1 MLVQQ
6 GKSVEQSGE
15 HRISAPRPLVWQ
27 ALNDPEVLA
36 QCIDGCRSMQQ
47 RSEGE
52 FAAVVRAKVGPI
64 RATFNATLRLADPRP
79 PEGCTLHVEVKGG
92 PAGFAKGSAQV
103 SLQAQGEETL
113 LRYRASAGVG
123 GKLAQVGSRLIDGVA
138 SKMAGDFF
146 QAFGERM
153 ASPAASGEIRVSA

>member
-1 MLVQQ
+1 M
-6 GKSVEQSGE
+6 EQSGE

-36 QCIDGCRSMQQ
+36 QCIDGCCSMQQ

-79 PEGCTLHVEVKGG
+79 PEGCTLQVEAKGG

-103 SLQAQGEETL
+103 SLQACGEETL

-138 SKMAGDFF
+138 HKMARDFF

-153 ASPAASGEIRVSA
+153 AAPAASGEIRVSA